1 MKRLKW
7 AFLVL
12 ASSAILARDLPTPP
26 EIGRVPSA
34 AVSIEVV
41 EREFEQWRSASPER
55 NTNYTEFVA
64 YLDSQGVGDVVP
76 PWSLLIPDRQ
86 YVSVRCQIDLFIIP
100 PKALWSN
107 VVPSLRVLRGDI
119 IPVVGPVR
127 ISSAYRPPAFNACI
141 GGAKKSAHLS
151 FSAFDLVTETPV
163 DRDILFAKLCRVW
176 RAKPAA
182 SRIGLGAYYN
192 PTKPGQNPI
201 GRFHIDTLGKRTWGS
216 DFHSGSSFCYNR

>member
-12 ASSAILARDLPTPP
+12 ASSAILARDLSTPP
-26 EIGRVPSA
+26 GIGRAPSA
-34 AVSIEVV
+34 EVSIAVV
-41 EREFEQWRSASPER
+41 EREFEQWRSVSPER
-55 NTNYTEFVA
+55 NTHYGEFVA
-64 YLDSQGVGDVVP
+64 YLDSQGVGDVAP

-86 YVSVRCQIDLFIIP
+86 YVSARCQIDLFIIP

-107 VVPSLRVLRGDI
+107 AVPSLRVLRGDI

-141 GGAKKSAHLS
+141 GGAKKSAYLS

-163 DRDILFAKLCRVW
+163 DRDILFGKLCRVW

-182 SRIGLGAYYN
+182 SRMGLGAYYN